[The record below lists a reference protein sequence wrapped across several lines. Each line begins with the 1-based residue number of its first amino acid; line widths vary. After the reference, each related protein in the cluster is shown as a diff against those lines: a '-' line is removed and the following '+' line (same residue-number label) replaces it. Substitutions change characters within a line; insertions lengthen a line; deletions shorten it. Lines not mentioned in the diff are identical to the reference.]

1 MVPSS
6 ASFPAAER
14 LVHER
19 LDVYQVGLEFLTLAH
34 DLVRRLPRTKGQ
46 LGDQLE
52 RAAESIVLRIA
63 EAAGA
68 ETGSPLQRSGFCCR
82 PCGSTG
88 GPPGGRLWSALRPW
102 ISSGSGASP
111 QPRFSARAGSFW
123 SGWSRC

>member
-6 ASFPAAER
+6 TSFPAAGR

-19 LDVYQVGLEFLTLAH
+19 LDAYQVGLEFLTLAH

-68 ETGSPLQRSGFCCR
+68 ETGSPLQRSGFR
-82 PCGSTG
+82 AARG
-88 GPPGGRLWSALRPW
+88 SALECSAALDIAR
-102 ISSGSGASP
+102 IRGVASAEVLG
-111 QPRFSARAGSFW
+111 QGRALLIRLVQMLTRLARE
-123 SGWSRC
+123 R

>member
-6 ASFPAAER
+6 ASSPAAER

-19 LDVYQVGLEFLTLAH
+19 LDAYQVSLEFLTLAH

-63 EAAGA
+63 ESAGA
-68 ETGSPLQRSGFCCR
+68 ETGSPLQRAGFR
-82 PCGSTG
+82 AARG
-88 GPPGGRLWSALRPW
+88 SALEC
-102 ISSGSGASP
+102 
-111 QPRFSARAGSFW
+111 SAALDIAHIRGVAPAEVLGE
-123 SGWSRC
+123 GRGLLVRLVQMLTRLARER